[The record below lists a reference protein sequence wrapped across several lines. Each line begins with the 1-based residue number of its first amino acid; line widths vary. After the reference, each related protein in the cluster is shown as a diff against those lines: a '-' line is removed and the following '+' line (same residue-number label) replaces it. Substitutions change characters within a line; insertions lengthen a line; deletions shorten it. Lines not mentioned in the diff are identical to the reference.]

1 MKKVSVNII
10 YQIRKRKVMGDLLK
24 HITELKED
32 GRITDKG
39 KGSII
44 LANYFDCLD
53 SGCETSRPLPITDN
67 SPASRNRSFRNPKNK
82 P

>member
-1 MKKVSVNII
+1 
-10 YQIRKRKVMGDLLK
+10 MGDLLQK
-24 HITELKED
+24 ITELKED
-32 GRITDKG
+32 GRITEKG

-53 SGCETSRPLPITDN
+53 DGCQGSRPLYTPDN
-67 SPASRNRSFRNPKNK
+67 SPAYRKDRRPPKKNK

>member
-1 MKKVSVNII
+1 
-10 YQIRKRKVMGDLLK
+10 MGDLLK

-32 GRITDKG
+32 GRITETG

-53 SGCETSRPLPITDN
+53 SGCETSRPVHTTDN

>member
-1 MKKVSVNII
+1 
-10 YQIRKRKVMGDLLK
+10 MGDLLK

-32 GRITDKG
+32 GRITETG

-53 SGCETSRPLPITDN
+53 SGCETSRPVPTTDN
-67 SPASRNRSFRNPKNK
+67 SPASRKDRRPSKKNK

>member
-1 MKKVSVNII
+1 MS
-10 YQIRKRKVMGDLLK
+10 DLLQK
-24 HITELKED
+24 ITELKED

-53 SGCETSRPLPITDN
+53 SGCQTSRPLYTPDN
-67 SPASRNRSFRNPKNK
+67 SPASRNRSFRNKKNK

>member
-1 MKKVSVNII
+1 MSKLKP
-10 YQIRKRKVMGDLLK
+10 MGDLLK

-32 GRITDKG
+32 GRITEKG

-53 SGCETSRPLPITDN
+53 SGCEKSRPLHTPDN
-67 SPASRNRSFRNPKNK
+67 SPASRKDRRPPKKVK